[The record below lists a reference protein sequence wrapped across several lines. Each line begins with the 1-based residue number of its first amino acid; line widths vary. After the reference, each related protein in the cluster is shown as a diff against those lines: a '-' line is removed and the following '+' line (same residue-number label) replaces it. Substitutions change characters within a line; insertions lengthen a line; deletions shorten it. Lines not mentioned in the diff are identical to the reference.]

1 MQPSNISK
9 YVTVNAVIALT
20 AFSKIFLINCQ
31 LIIIIVTKNDTSKN
45 KNFIIST
52 NIIVFESMEVQ

>member
-1 MQPSNISK
+1 MQPSISK

-20 AFSKIFLINCQ
+20 AFSKIFLTNCQ